1 MAETASGKFTE
12 IIFVRFQR
20 GEDLRQGLLKVIKE
34 KNIKTGAVLS
44 ITGALEKA
52 TLQRFSQVGDPT
64 IMTEVIEVAG
74 PLEASGHGIIGQIES
89 PAFGKTPF
97 GPAKD
102 LVDGEPYL
110 HLHITVTSAE
120 QTVCGHLLDG
130 SPVRSIEPVSH
141 FIAILGRIDGV
152 IVKMIGEPGAK
163 DKPGSFHMRNELV
176 QL

>member
-1 MAETASGKFTE
+1 MAVTVSGKLSE

-20 GEDLRQGLLKVIKE
+20 GEDLRQGLLRAIKE
-34 KNIKTGAVLS
+34 KEIKTGVVIS

-52 TLQRFSQVGDPT
+52 TLQRFRKVGDPGVS
-64 IMTEVIEVAG
+64 TEIIEVPG

-89 PAFGKTPF
+89 PALGKTPF
-97 GPAKD
+97 GPGKD

-110 HLHITVTSAE
+110 HVHITVTSAE

-141 FIAILGRIDGV
+141 FIAILGRTDGV
-152 IVKMIGEPGAK
+152 MVKMIGEPGPA
-163 DKPGSFHMRNELV
+163 DKPGSFRMRNELA